1 MKIENWYLEDNINI
15 SNEIRFLSVDE
26 IMNTSGL
33 LQK

>member
-15 SNEIRFLSVDE
+15 SNEIWFLSVHE

-33 LQK
+33 LQS

>member
-15 SNEIRFLSVDE
+15 SNEIRFLSVHE

-33 LQK
+33 LQS